1 MSVKRDYISEHSPAR
16 SRLRG
21 HMTWLGLGLCA
32 SLAGIT
38 LALIGENADAG
49 RQPIAQAQEAMQAAA
64 SSNAPTSLAAAYAGA
79 QPYEPEPSHADED
92 ADEDWLIIR
101 VKPGD
106 TLSGLFGHYN
116 LPREDWMSMVKLNK
130 DAKRLTRLRSGEEL
144 RIRKNSAGQID
155 ELQFDLDNLRTLQIT
170 RTESNFK
177 SNILEASIEKRV
189 AYAVGNIDSSMFL
202 AARKAGLTN
211 QLAMEL
217 AAVFG
222 WDIDFALDIR
232 SGDRFS
238 VVYEE
243 LYSDGEKVGN
253 GEILAAE
260 FINKNRKHQ
269 AFRYELDGGAPQY
282 FDSEGKAMRK
292 AFLRTPVD
300 FARISSHFNLRRR
313 HPVLN
318 RIRAHKGVDYAAPR
332 GTPIKATGD
341 GKIAFRGRKRGYGN
355 VVILKHGSRY
365 STLYGHMTRFSRGLR
380 TGSSVK
386 QGQVIGYVG
395 STGLATGPHL
405 HYEFRV
411 NNVHVNPLTVKI
423 PAAEPLPKKY
433 RQQYLQSINPLVA
446 QLNTLAEIQV
456 ASVAK

>member
-1 MSVKRDYISEHSPAR
+1 MSVKRDYIAEHSPAR

-21 HMTWLGLGLCA
+21 HMTWVGLGLCA
-32 SLAGIT
+32 SLAGLT

-49 RQPIAQAQEAMQAAA
+49 RQPIVKAQQAMQAAA
-64 SSNAPTSLAAAYAGA
+64 TDKAPTSLAAAYAEA
-79 QPYEPEPSHADED
+79 QPYDSDPVLAEEKVK
-92 ADEDWLIIR
+92 EDWITIR

-106 TLSGLFGHYN
+106 TLSGLFDHYSF
-116 LPREDWMSMVKLNK
+116 PREDWMAMIKLNK
-130 DAKRLTRLRSGEEL
+130 DAKRLANLRSGEEL
-144 RIRKNSAGQID
+144 RVRRD
-155 ELQFDLDNLRTLQIT
+155 EHGHLAELRFDLSAIRTLQII
-170 RTESNFK
+170 RTDEGFTSQVQ
-177 SNILEASIEKRV
+177 EAPIEKRL
-189 AYAVGNIDSSMFL
+189 AYAVGNIDSSLFL
-202 AARKAGLTN
+202 AARKSGLTN

-232 SGDRFS
+232 TGDRFS

-243 LYSDGEKVGN
+243 LYSEGEKIGN
-253 GEILAAE
+253 GEIIAAE
-260 FINKNRKHQ
+260 FTNRNKKHQ
-269 AFRYELDGGAPQY
+269 AFRFELAAGEYQY
-282 FDSEGKAMRK
+282 FDSEGKSMRK

-300 FARISSHFNLRRR
+300 FARISSHFNLRRH

-341 GKIAFRGRKRGYGN
+341 GKVAFRGRKRGYGN
-355 VVILKHGSRY
+355 VVILKHGARY
-365 STLYGHMTRFSRGLR
+365 STLYGHMNRFARGLN
-380 TGSSVK
+380 TGSKVK
-386 QGQVIGYVG
+386 QGQIIGYVG

-423 PAAEPLPKKY
+423 PASEPLPQKY
-433 RQQYLQSINPLVA
+433 RNQFLQGINPLVA

-456 ASVAK
+456 ATAAN